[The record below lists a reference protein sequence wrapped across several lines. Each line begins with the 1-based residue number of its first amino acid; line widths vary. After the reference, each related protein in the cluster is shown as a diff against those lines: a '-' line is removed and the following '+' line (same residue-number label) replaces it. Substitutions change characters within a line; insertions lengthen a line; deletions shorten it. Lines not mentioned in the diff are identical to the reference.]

1 MKKTVELNGVIFGV
15 EVSDLTIEEVK
26 EMYIEN
32 MAQLNE
38 EVEMEEIENVQLA
51 FSIDKSYGEMDFYFD
66 NDKIYDFNQM
76 DEFIEAVIENKEEI
90 TAIDY
95 LLTINGEEMPALCE
109 NVPFLADDI
118 KIISNELDVV
128 VGKTVAEVEK
138 EGNLHL
144 LKNPEIWDSKEA
156 VENYNRYIAL
166 IEAGYH
172 PSEPETNVIVDFDK
186 GISVIA
192 KLSFCEDGSEEIE
205 YLDDKKIYISNE
217 VAYQEV

>member
-1 MKKTVELNGVIFGV
+1 EDQKQFGEDLNI
-15 EVSDLTIEEVK
+15 D
-26 EMYIEN
+26 
-32 MAQLNE
+32 
-38 EVEMEEIENVQLA
+38 EIENVQLA
-51 FSIDKSYGEMDFYFD
+51 FSTDKNFGQMDCYFD
-66 NDKIYDFNQM
+66 NDKVYDFEDM
-76 DEFIEAVIENKEEI
+76 DEFIEAVIRAKEDI
-90 TAIDY
+90 TKIDY
-95 LLTINGEEMPALCE
+95 LVTVNGEEIAAFCE
-109 NVPFLADDI
+109 DVPFLVDDI

-156 VENYNRYIAL
+156 VENYNHYIAL

-172 PSEPETNVIVDFDK
+172 PSEPEMNITVDFDR
-186 GISVIA
+186 GLSVIA

-217 VAYQEV
+217 DEFCEI